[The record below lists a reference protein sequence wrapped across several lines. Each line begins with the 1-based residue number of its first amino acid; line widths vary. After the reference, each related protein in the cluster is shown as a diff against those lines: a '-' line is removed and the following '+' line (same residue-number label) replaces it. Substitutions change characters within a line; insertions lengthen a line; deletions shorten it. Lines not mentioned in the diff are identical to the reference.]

1 MKFLIV
7 GLGNIGDEYQQTRHN
22 IGFEV
27 VEELVQ
33 KHNGQFKTDRL
44 AAVADIKI
52 RGKVVTCIKPS
63 TYMNLSGRAVKYW
76 ADKLSIQPENMIVVV
91 DELALPLSKIRIK
104 PSGSPGGHNGLKSI
118 SEVLGS
124 DEYPRLRFGIGN
136 NYPRGKQADFVLG
149 RWTDNEWPLV
159 RLKAAK
165 AVEALETYV
174 VQGLVAAM
182 NEVNNKEY
190 SL

>member
-76 ADKLSIQPENMIVVV
+76 ADKLSIQPEHMIVVV

-136 NYPRGKQADFVLG
+136 NYPRGRQADFVLG

>member
-76 ADKLSIQPENMIVVV
+76 ADKLSIQPEHMIVVV

>member
-159 RLKAAK
+159 SLKAAK